1 MNTTHLSVKKTVIAL
16 IVGLLSS
23 FVVFSQTPTME
34 WSVNVENLK
43 VGYSGL
49 ITIRGENNTN
59 ASIGVSNITLP
70 SYQGV
75 EILQNPPAKVLLN
88 GVSSNFY
95 AAEYQYNPYGV
106 VYVQPHSSIEL
117 SYRVAAKCEAIYEAG
132 DSITVLEQ
140 GKIKYSN
147 GTEENL
153 DRASFSISYPRLQLV
168 DKRMIIGEENQADLI
183 LKIVNLMQ
191 GVPAQN
197 IRFNINFTNDAR
209 PLSQDMYAQISKDGE
224 HWSNSIW
231 TGGSYNNPS
240 EFNFTNA
247 NLQNIGLE
255 GLQYGDTLY
264 VKYALQLTPSIS
276 SYPLEYE
283 LLFADSLGN
292 YCSNQTERGTI
303 SILRQTGIPNL
314 TISQKDIEPFDFC
327 GTQNGRMA
335 VTIKNIGD
343 GVAYINTISLG
354 NGYVIPQSAQIA
366 GVNVLGASGRVSM
379 PTTNIDGDGGLED
392 VNRDNNYSE
401 LAAGDSITIEVE
413 YALSSSYILG
423 ASTTY
428 SLTQKVEYVSSSDDM
443 LKTVTSN
450 LSGGISVSRHEIT
463 GADIV
468 NLEQSNSY
476 EYNLN
481 LRTTVLPKLM
491 YSDYICYFSAWA
503 SDGITINGSSD
514 VYHGTFTSGNF
525 SETLQLKFDE
535 NASPCHDYY
544 LNISYGVKN
553 EECGRTKTLGN
564 INKLITVEN
573 NIQLNTNVND
583 VLLTDFTAYRTNYG
597 WKLSDVNNMIPY
609 KRELE
614 KIQKLTREES
624 SASNVVSRGDTVHMT
639 LLGEYNI
646 IDNSYDFISAT
657 ISKSNYSPLLNYI
670 RGTYQIG
677 SRQGV
682 LTKAQKP
689 FSDDFYFKIPIET
702 MESSHDSIRIDVW
715 CLVEDLSTNEDVN
728 HLSAYLQMEKSEET
742 AEIPCIIK
750 KQDIIG
756 FRRNINKNSST
767 SFCRSNIR
775 LSTTKGYNGEYNPNL
790 QVSKITIFREGGL
803 SLDKDRLRVYFQ
815 VPTME
820 IPIHLYEDSDK
831 YELRFGNDDTLLLDV
846 STLSRYL
853 FVDFHVRYLN
863 YETSSKNVPI
873 QIEGMPLYY
882 LKLSDNPIVSIS
894 QPNVAST
901 QTKTVSWDVS
911 VSGNTNG
918 KNLYFKWRSN
928 QMRLI
933 DIRNLDGTVLTKN
946 DSNKDSIFFKFPFEE
961 GTSTL
966 TFTAEVQDCANND
979 TLRSLLQAA
988 IECDEIDETAFD
1000 TLALEYYN
1008 RNLDATVNSISLPVT
1023 QPTFE
1028 TRYMNLCDTAY
1039 YSFQIS
1045 NLGAD
1050 TSNIS
1055 FWLDN
1060 ISENVN
1066 VKTVEANIDSDTY
1079 QLGNYNTPSSRNITT
1094 DVLRNSSTDNIDE
1107 ANTIVNIGLSIE
1119 CDPTKDYIDV
1129 SKPINAHVLRYD
1141 ICNNPIQEDFS
1152 IKPNIKGF
1160 ENMDSI
1166 RFTATAVNFDN
1177 QGIGT
1182 VSVSLQNNDL
1192 QLIDSVDFT
1201 VILPEGIE
1209 FVENSTTPNY
1219 FSSIQNDGQSVVWA
1233 FERNKHV
1240 DGNENLQFTFQVRN
1254 ANRCERRN
1262 DTLKMATSLERTLH
1276 GSCSDAC
1283 LVKKTSDTIQ
1293 ITMQQEPVKL
1303 IESITTDKNS
1313 VCAGDSFIVSVQDN
1327 NNGIYTLSAE
1337 PTGMVSIDGN
1347 TITTN
1352 PQVSGLVT
1360 IKATATDDDC
1370 QDEAQTTVTINALPH
1385 PVIRPITQN
1394 FIEKGQ
1400 PRQLFASPD
1409 GGVWSGTEM
1418 ESSGL
1423 FRAEHSGVHTIYYTV
1438 TNGECSNSDS
1448 VQITVVSCDK
1458 EIFIEPDS
1466 LNVSEQASIITIPV
1480 SISPIEECGYCSELR
1495 SMNFNITFDDDVLD
1509 YSGVELQQL
1518 QQSVDMYD
1526 RLENNTVVVQLYSNT
1541 VNGFVTDGGELL
1553 YLTFNVKR
1561 NENTDVT
1568 ISNGYYNGEYASDNL
1583 TGDMISIFYMPKPTV
1598 TLHDTVFC
1606 AGGQVELVPIVD
1618 NPSNSE
1624 LFYKWESEQTTLTT
1638 PTVTVS
1644 TAGVYKLTI
1653 SDGFGSKDSTQ
1664 VVVSEA
1670 PAIVAEL
1677 ADIAF
1682 CEGMSVTLQPVITQG
1697 EISQYEWNT
1706 GENTA
1711 SVSVS
1716 SAGTYTVT
1724 MTDIYGCTSAVSAN
1738 VTVNENSEIPVFT
1751 YNRNNMDSYTAT
1763 ISNAVENNVYM
1774 WHGSEGVTFDSNQSP
1789 SVTISVASY
1798 PAAICVVSQDENGCT
1813 SVSHCDTI
1821 PLIPPINISGN
1832 RVLCKNDIFVNWLTQ
1847 QFHIESPNLGS
1858 NYVWSL
1864 SNNTMATIRVIDNGV
1879 EIQPYA
1885 GVQGD
1890 VDLIVQEFRN
1900 GELVNEGRETLQIR
1914 VRPQSGNLAIYGPND
1929 WTSLCPYEPNV
1940 QYSIPRQGNFIWS
1953 VPEDAQITSGQ
1964 GTNNITITF
1973 GREGGDIFARE
1984 QNGEGC
1990 FAYTALHTWVGTHSA
2005 NCGSLKSFT
2014 IEDFESQ
2021 PNEIQLEQY
2030 TEELNVAIY
2039 PVPVENVLNIVA
2051 NANIENVI
2059 IYTSSGSEVKTV
2071 AKQNQIDVSSL
2082 LSGDYFVRIV
2092 TDKGVVTKS
2101 IIVVK

>member
-16 IVGLLSS
+16 IAGLLSS

-59 ASIGVSNITLP
+59 ASIGISNITLP

-88 GVSSNFY
+88 GESSNFY

-106 VYVQPHSSIEL
+106 VYVQSHSSIEL

-247 NLQNIGLE
+247 NLQSIGLE

-264 VKYALQLTPSIS
+264 VKYALQLTPSITF
-276 SYPLEYE
+276 YPLEYE

-303 SILRQTGIPNL
+303 SILRQTGTPNL

-413 YALSSSYILG
+413 YALSSSYITSS
-423 ASTTY
+423 STYYT
-428 SLTQKVEYVSSSDDM
+428 LTQRVDYGSGSGTSKTASS
-443 LKTVTSN
+443 TNYGGYYISN
-450 LSGGISVSRHEIT
+450 YGIT
-463 GADIV
+463 GADVV
-468 NLEQSNSY
+468 NLEQTNSY
-476 EYNLN
+476 EYELTIQNSAYS
-481 LRTTVLPKLM
+481 TLM
-491 YSDYICYFSAWA
+491 FGDHTRYFRVWT
-503 SDGITINGSSD
+503 SDGITINGDSN
-514 VYHGTFTSGNF
+514 VYEGTFTNGNF
-525 SETLQLKFDE
+525 REKLQLQFDE
-535 NASPCHDYY
+535 NLSPCYEY
-544 LNISYGVKN
+544 TLNVSFGVAN
-553 EECGRTKTLGN
+553 GECERTKMMKY
-564 INKLITVEN
+564 IRKVITVEN
-573 NIQLNTNVND
+573 NVQLNTNAND
-583 VLLTDFTAYRTNYG
+583 VLLTDFSAYRTNYG
-597 WKLSDVNNMIPY
+597 WKLSDVNKMIPF

-624 SASNVVSRGDTVHMT
+624 SASNVVSRGDTVKLT
-639 LLGEYNI
+639 LRGQYNI
-646 IDNSYDFISAT
+646 VDNTTDVVSAT
-657 ISKSNYSPLLNYI
+657 IFMDYQHLEFVRATYKMGDQEGELVPTKKQYSNDLYFRIPTDNL
-670 RGTYQIG
+670 G
-677 SRQGV
+677 
-682 LTKAQKP
+682 
-689 FSDDFYFKIPIET
+689 FSQ
-702 MESSHDSIRIDVW
+702 DSIRIDVW
-715 CLVEDLSTNEDVN
+715 CKVLNASNTVN
-728 HLSAYLQMEKSEET
+728 NISAYLQMEKTGVET
-742 AEIPCIIK
+742 AYNPCLVTK
-750 KQDIIG
+750 KQEIVE
-756 FRRNINKNSST
+756 FRRTSSITTSTNFCNSTVRIS
-767 SFCRSNIR
+767 SS
-775 LSTTKGYNGEYNPNL
+775 SGYNGEYNPNMK
-790 QVSKITIFREGGL
+790 VDKITFFRENGL
-803 SLDKDRLRVYFQ
+803 SLKKN
-815 VPTME
+815 E
-820 IPIHLYEDSDK
+820 ITVSIGSINIPFNLTETTEK
-831 YELRFGNDDTLLLDV
+831 YEIHFDDDTLLLDV
-846 STLSRYL
+846 STYQKNLIVRFKPRFLS
-853 FVDFHVRYLN
+853 
-863 YETSSKNVPI
+863 YETSSKHVPI
-873 QIEGMPLYY
+873 QIGEQTIRYIT
-882 LKLSDNPIVSIS
+882 LSDNPIFSIS
-894 QPNVAST
+894 RPDVAST
-901 QTKTVSWDVS
+901 QTKTVSWDVF

-918 KNLYFKWRSN
+918 KNLYFKWKSN

-933 DIRNLDGTVLTKN
+933 DIRNLDGNVLTKN

-1066 VKTVEANIDSDTY
+1066 VKTVEADIDSDTY

-1107 ANTIVNIGLSIE
+1107 ANTIVNIGLSVE
-1119 CDPTKDYIDV
+1119 CDPTKNHIDIT
-1129 SKPINAHVLRYD
+1129 KPINAHVLRYD

-1166 RFTATAVNFDN
+1166 RFTAIADDFNN

-1201 VILPEGIE
+1201 VILPEGLE
-1209 FVENSTTPNY
+1209 YVENSTTPNY

-1360 IKATATDDDC
+1360 IKVTATDDDC
-1370 QDEAQTTVTINALPH
+1370 QDEAQTTVTIKALPH
-1385 PVIRPITQN
+1385 PAISPLDTSIV
-1394 FIEKGQ
+1394 EKGKSI
-1400 PRQLFASPD
+1400 PLFAYPA
-1409 GGVWSGTEM
+1409 GGVWSGTDVKEYG
-1418 ESSGL
+1418 EFKANHL
-1423 FRAEHSGVHTIYYTV
+1423 GVHTIYYTV
-1438 TNGECSNSDS
+1438 TNGECSNTDS

-1495 SMNFNITFDDDVLD
+1495 SMKFNITFDGDDLE

-1561 NENTDVT
+1561 NENTDVS

-1606 AGGQVELVPIVD
+1606 AGGQVELVPVVD
-1618 NPSNSE
+1618 NPSNGE
-1624 LFYKWESEQTTLTT
+1624 LRYVWNTRQST
-1638 PTVTVS
+1638 PTITVSRAGDYVVTVYDS
-1644 TAGVYKLTI
+1644 FDSY
-1653 SDGFGSKDSTQ
+1653 DSKH

-1670 PAIVAEL
+1670 PAIIAGL
-1677 ADIAF
+1677 ADTAF
-1682 CEGMSVTLQPVITQG
+1682 CEGMSVTLQPDVTQG

-1711 SVSVS
+1711 AISVS

-1724 MTDIYGCTSAVSAN
+1724 MTDIYGCTSGVPAN
-1738 VTVNENSEIPVFT
+1738 VTVNENSEIPVYT

-1798 PAAICVVSQDENGCT
+1798 PAAICVESQDENGCT

-1821 PLIPPINISGN
+1821 PLTPPISISGN

-1864 SNNTMATIRVIDNGV
+1864 SNNTMATIRAIDNGV

>member
-1 MNTTHLSVKKTVIAL
+1 MKEIYFSVKRIIAVL
-16 IVGLLSS
+16 IAGLLSN

-59 ASIGVSNITLP
+59 ASIGISNITLP

-75 EILQNPPAKVLLN
+75 EILQNPPATVLLN

-117 SYRVAAKCEAIYEAG
+117 SYRVVAKCEAIYEAG

-247 NLQNIGLE
+247 NLQNIELE

-264 VKYALQLTPSIS
+264 VKYALQLTPSIT

-303 SILRQTGIPNL
+303 SILRQTGTPNL

-413 YALSSSYILG
+413 YALSSSYITSS
-423 ASTTY
+423 STYY
-428 SLTQKVEYVSSSDDM
+428 SLTQRVDYGSGSGTSKTASS
-443 LKTVTSN
+443 TNYGGYYISN
-450 LSGGISVSRHEIT
+450 YGIT
-463 GADIV
+463 GADVV
-468 NLEQSNSY
+468 NLEQTNSY
-476 EYNLN
+476 EYELTIQNSAYS
-481 LRTTVLPKLM
+481 TLM
-491 YSDYICYFSAWA
+491 FGDHTRYFRVWT
-503 SDGITINGSSD
+503 SDGITINGGSN
-514 VYHGTFTSGNF
+514 VYEGTFTNGNF
-525 SETLQLKFDE
+525 REKLQLQFDE
-535 NASPCHDYY
+535 NLSPCYEY
-544 LNISYGVKN
+544 TLNVSFGVAN
-553 EECGRTKTLGN
+553 GECERTKMMKY
-564 INKLITVEN
+564 IRKVITVEN
-573 NIQLNTNVND
+573 NVQLNTNAND
-583 VLLTDFTAYRTNYG
+583 VLLTDFSAYRTNYG

-624 SASNVVSRGDTVHMT
+624 SASNVVSRGDTVKLT
-639 LLGEYNI
+639 LRGQYNI
-646 IDNSYDFISAT
+646 VDNTTDVISAT
-657 ISKSNYSPLLNYI
+657 IFMNYQHLEFVRATYKMGDQEGELIPTKKQYSNDLYFRIPTDN
-670 RGTYQIG
+670 IG
-677 SRQGV
+677 
-682 LTKAQKP
+682 
-689 FSDDFYFKIPIET
+689 FSQ
-702 MESSHDSIRIDVW
+702 DSIRIDVW
-715 CLVEDLSTNEDVN
+715 CKVFNTSNTTNN
-728 HLSAYLQMEKSEET
+728 ISAYLQMEKTGLET
-742 AEIPCIIK
+742 AYNPCLVTK
-750 KQDIIG
+750 KQEIVE
-756 FRRNINKNSST
+756 FRRTSSINTSTDICNSNVRIS
-767 SFCRSNIR
+767 SSG
-775 LSTTKGYNGEYNPNL
+775 GYSGEYNPNM
-790 QVSKITIFREGGL
+790 QVDKITIYREGGL
-803 SLDKDRLRVYFQ
+803 SLDKN
-815 VPTME
+815 E
-820 IPIHLYEDSDK
+820 ITVSIGSINIPFYLDETTEK
-831 YELRFGNDDTLLLDV
+831 YEIRFDDTLLLDV
-846 STLSRYL
+846 STYQKNLVIRFKPRFL
-853 FVDFHVRYLN
+853 T
-863 YETSSKNVPI
+863 YESSSKHVPI
-873 QIEGMPLYY
+873 QIGGQTIRYIS
-882 LKLSDNPIVSIS
+882 LSDNPIISIS
-894 QPNVAST
+894 RPDVSST
-901 QTKTVSWDVS
+901 QTRTVSWDVS
-911 VSGNTNG
+911 VSGNANDA
-918 KNLYFKWRSN
+918 NVYFKWESS

-933 DIRNLDGTVLTKN
+933 DVKTLTGETIV
-946 DSNKDSIFFKFPFEE
+946 SNNSERESLFFNFPFTE
-961 GTSTL
+961 GTSVL
-966 TFTAEVQDCANND
+966 TFTAEVQNCANND

-1066 VKTVEANIDSDTY
+1066 VKTVEADIDSDTY

-1107 ANTIVNIGLSIE
+1107 ANTIVNIGLSVE
-1119 CDPTKDYIDV
+1119 CDPTKNHIDIT
-1129 SKPINAHVLRYD
+1129 KPINAHVLRYD
-1141 ICNNPIQEDFS
+1141 IFNNPIQEDFP

-1166 RFTATAVNFDN
+1166 RFTAIADDFNN

-1201 VILPEGIE
+1201 VILPEGLE
-1209 FVENSTTPNY
+1209 YVENSTTPNY

-1360 IKATATDDDC
+1360 IKVTATDDDC
-1370 QDEAQTTVTINALPH
+1370 QDEAQTTVTIKALPH
-1385 PVIRPITQN
+1385 PAISPLDTSIV
-1394 FIEKGQ
+1394 EKGKSI
-1400 PRQLFASPD
+1400 PLFAYPA
-1409 GGVWSGTEM
+1409 GGVWSGTDVKEYG
-1418 ESSGL
+1418 EFKANHL
-1423 FRAEHSGVHTIYYTV
+1423 GVHTIYYTV
-1438 TNGECSNSDS
+1438 TNGECSNTDS

-1458 EIFIEPDS
+1458 EIFIEPET

-1495 SMNFNITFDDDVLD
+1495 SMKFNITFDGDDLE

-1561 NENTDVT
+1561 NENTDVS

-1606 AGGQVELVPIVD
+1606 AGGQVELVPVVD
-1618 NPSNSE
+1618 NPSNGE
-1624 LFYKWESEQTTLTT
+1624 LRYVWNTRQST
-1638 PTVTVS
+1638 PTITVSRAGDYVVTVYDS
-1644 TAGVYKLTI
+1644 FDSY
-1653 SDGFGSKDSTQ
+1653 DSKH

-1670 PAIVAEL
+1670 PAIIAGL
-1677 ADIAF
+1677 ADTAF
-1682 CEGMSVTLQPVITQG
+1682 CEGMSVTLQPDVTQG

-1711 SVSVS
+1711 AISVS

-1724 MTDIYGCTSAVSAN
+1724 MTDIYGCTSGVPAN

-1763 ISNAVENNVYM
+1763 ISNAVENNMYM

-1798 PAAICVVSQDENGCT
+1798 PAAICVESQDENGCT

-1821 PLIPPINISGN
+1821 PLTPPISISGN

-1864 SNNTMATIRVIDNGV
+1864 SNNTMATIRAIDNGV

>member
-59 ASIGVSNITLP
+59 ASIGISNITLP

-803 SLDKDRLRVYFQ
+803 SLDKDGLRVYFQ

-1107 ANTIVNIGLSIE
+1107 ANTIVNIGLSVE
-1119 CDPTKDYIDV
+1119 CDPTKNHIDIT
-1129 SKPINAHVLRYD
+1129 KPINAHVLRYD

-1166 RFTATAVNFDN
+1166 RFTAIADDFNN

-1201 VILPEGIE
+1201 VILPEGLE
-1209 FVENSTTPNY
+1209 YVENSTTPNY

-1276 GSCSDAC
+1276 GSCGDAC

-1352 PQVSGLVT
+1352 PQVSGHVT
-1360 IKATATDDDC
+1360 IKATATDGDC
-1370 QDEAQTTVTINALPH
+1370 QDEAQTTVTIKALPH
-1385 PVIRPITQN
+1385 PAISPLDTSIV
-1394 FIEKGQ
+1394 EKGKSI
-1400 PRQLFASPD
+1400 PLFAYPA
-1409 GGVWSGTEM
+1409 GGVWSGTDVKEYG
-1418 ESSGL
+1418 E
-1423 FRAEHSGVHTIYYTV
+1423 FKANHSGVHTIYYTV
-1438 TNGECSNSDS
+1438 TNGECSNTDS

-1458 EIFIEPDS
+1458 EIFIEPET

-1495 SMNFNITFDDDVLD
+1495 SMKFNITFDGDVLD
-1509 YSGVELQQL
+1509 YSGAELQQL

-1561 NENTDVT
+1561 NENTDVS

-1606 AGGQVELVPIVD
+1606 AGGQVELVPVVD
-1618 NPSNSE
+1618 NPSNGE
-1624 LFYKWESEQTTLTT
+1624 LRYVWNTRQSTPTLTVSRAGDYV
-1638 PTVTVS
+1638 VTVYDS
-1644 TAGVYKLTI
+1644 FDSY
-1653 SDGFGSKDSTQ
+1653 DSKH

-1670 PAIVAEL
+1670 PAIIAGL
-1677 ADIAF
+1677 ADTAF
-1682 CEGMSVTLQPVITQG
+1682 CEGMSVTLQPDVTQG

-1711 SVSVS
+1711 AISVS

-1724 MTDIYGCTSAVSAN
+1724 MTDIYGCTSGVPAN

-1798 PAAICVVSQDENGCT
+1798 PAAICVESQDENGCT

-1821 PLIPPINISGN
+1821 PLTPPISIAGN
-1832 RVLCKNDIFVNWLTQ
+1832 RVICFSQQEPVVTTDYRINEPKFNAQYEWEVTNNAQLFQHNAQEASIQFRVGMGTVSLTVRERINGEITRETTIAIEQRIRPNDLNYQ
-1847 QFHIESPNLGS
+1847 NLGD
-1858 NYVWSL
+1858 
-1864 SNNTMATIRVIDNGV
+1864 NNVCNTAENVIYTV
-1879 EIQPYA
+1879 
-1885 GVQGD
+1885 
-1890 VDLIVQEFRN
+1890 
-1900 GELVNEGRETLQIR
+1900 
-1914 VRPQSGNLAIYGPND
+1914 SGNASEYH
-1929 WTSLCPYEPNV
+1929 WE
-1940 QYSIPRQGNFIWS
+1940 
-1953 VPEDAQITSGQ
+1953 VPANAEIVSGQ
-1964 GTNNITITF
+1964 GTNQIAVNFNGTSGNIVVH
-1973 GREGGDIFARE
+1973 A

-1990 FAYTALHTWVGTHSA
+1990 LSYGGVYYSVNVNGD
-2005 NCGSLKSFT
+2005 CPPQEYSLKSLT
-2014 IEDFESQ
+2014 LSDEEQ
-2021 PNEIQLEQY
+2021 NENDGTSLDIAETY
-2030 TEELNVAIY
+2030 LNVY
-2039 PVPVENVLNIVA
+2039 PLPVKHILTISTNATIQRVIVYDVVGG
-2051 NANIENVI
+2051 IVMQ
-2059 IYTSSGSEVKTV
+2059 
-2071 AKQNQIDVSSL
+2071 KQNVTQIDVSNL
-2082 LSGDYFVRIV
+2082 LAGNYFVQIE
-2092 TDKGVVTKS
+2092 TDKGTFTKP
-2101 IIVVK
+2101 IVVVK